1 MIFLQNILDEI
12 LHLSNPL
19 IELMID
25 ILCLIMAQKQR
36 KYIIVEQAAKM
47 LERKLPQLLKS
58 KKQISTKASLRTC

>member
-36 KYIIVEQAAKM
+36 KYIVVEQAAKM
-47 LERKLPQLLKS
+47 LERKLPQF
-58 KKQISTKASLRTC
+58 ISCR